1 MYCLNLPIR
10 VDTSAVPGYQS
21 RMNIDWS
28 LLIIAVGL
36 ALVFE
41 GIPYFLFAERM
52 PRFLVTMAEQS
63 PRMLRFVGLIAMI
76 LGLLVISF
84 GRSLDL

>member
-1 MYCLNLPIR
+1 M
-10 VDTSAVPGYQS
+10 DTVPVPGYHC

-28 LLIIAVGL
+28 LLIVAVGL

-52 PRFLVTMAEQS
+52 PLILIKLIEQ
-63 PRMLRFVGLIAMI
+63 PPKFLRFIGLVAMI
-76 LGLLVISF
+76 LGLLIISL
-84 GRSLDL
+84 GRSLDF

>member
-1 MYCLNLPIR
+1 
-10 VDTSAVPGYQS
+10 
-21 RMNIDWS
+21 MNIDWS
-28 LLIIAVGL
+28 LLISAVGL

-52 PRFLVTMAEQS
+52 PLLLLRMAQQ
-63 PRMLRFVGLIAMI
+63 PAKFLRFIGLSAII

-84 GRSLDL
+84 ARSLVL

>member
-1 MYCLNLPIR
+1 
-10 VDTSAVPGYQS
+10 
-21 RMNIDWS
+21 MNIDWS

-41 GIPYFLFAERM
+41 GVPYFLFAERM
-52 PRFLVTMAEQS
+52 PLMLLRMAEQ
-63 PRMLRFVGLIAMI
+63 PPKFLRFIGLAAII

-84 GRSLDL
+84 GRSLTF

>member
-1 MYCLNLPIR
+1 
-10 VDTSAVPGYQS
+10 
-21 RMNIDWS
+21 MNIDWS

-41 GIPYFLFAERM
+41 GVPYFLFAERM
-52 PRFLVTMAEQS
+52 PQVLLRMATQ
-63 PRMLRFVGLIAMI
+63 PPKFLRFIGLSAII

-84 GRSLDL
+84 GRSFSF